1 MARVTLI
8 CILLFFTS
16 LANAQGLSL
25 TSRSVT
31 QNQRLAVQYT
41 CNGKDI
47 SPDLSWSNAPAET
60 KTFVVILSD
69 PDAPGG
75 EFYHW
80 VVYNIPSIISSLAEG
95 QTEMPPGA
103 IIAENSFDKQKYSG
117 PCPPKGSSHRY
128 KFELYAL
135 DTNLMLPVNADE
147 TKVLNAMQGHILDKA
162 SLVAHYQ

>member
-1 MARVTLI
+1 MLRLILI
-8 CILLFFTS
+8 CFVIFCAPLAKADVFT
-16 LANAQGLSL
+16 LAS
-25 TSRSVT
+25 TSFNH
-31 QNQRLAVQYT
+31 NQRLPIQYT

-47 SPDLSWSNAPAET
+47 SPALSWSNAPTET
-60 KTFVVILSD
+60 KTFVIILSD

-80 VVYNIPSIISSLAEG
+80 VVYNIPSIISSLDEG

-103 IIAENSFDKQKYSG
+103 IVAENSFDKQKYSG

-135 DTNLMLPVNADE
+135 DTNLILSVNADE

-162 SLVAHYQ
+162 SLVTHYQ